1 MLSCLIKMRDTY
13 KCEVNSDTWFARWLS
28 TENQFQ
34 GRGRGHWTAK
44 MMVVLLFA
52 SLANA
57 HAATGIDQ
65 KSGVVVSPVGK
76 TVLQGTVTGGGT
88 ADVTVFWGPADGGT
102 TPANWAHKQVLKD
115 VKSDTPFSITAEP
128 LVFGVTY
135 HYRCQVSSGGS
146 EVWAPAATPFTGAKP
161 RMAATG
167 ANKGAVLP
175 VTSSLVCWYDAA
187 VGVTANAQ
195 GAVEMWKDLS
205 GNEHHGLPCIG
216 TPVLAANQIKGKP
229 AVQFRAAAGQCALNC
244 DGPFFSASQYVVVRS
259 PAATWSNDGS
269 FLGRRWSR
277 G

>member
-1 MLSCLIKMRDTY
+1 MPSCLIKMRDTY
-13 KCEVNSDTWFARWLS
+13 KCKVNTDTWFVRWLS
-28 TENQFQ
+28 TENQFL
-34 GRGRGHWTAK
+34 GGGRGHWTAK

-102 TPANWAHKQVLKD
+102 TPANWAHKQVLKN

-146 EVWAPAATPFTGAKP
+146 EVWAPAATPF
-161 RMAATG
+161 
-167 ANKGAVLP
+167 
-175 VTSSLVCWYDAA
+175 
-187 VGVTANAQ
+187 
-195 GAVEMWKDLS
+195 
-205 GNEHHGLPCIG
+205 
-216 TPVLAANQIKGKP
+216 
-229 AVQFRAAAGQCALNC
+229 
-244 DGPFFSASQYVVVRS
+244 
-259 PAATWSNDGS
+259 
-269 FLGRRWSR
+269 
-277 G
+277 